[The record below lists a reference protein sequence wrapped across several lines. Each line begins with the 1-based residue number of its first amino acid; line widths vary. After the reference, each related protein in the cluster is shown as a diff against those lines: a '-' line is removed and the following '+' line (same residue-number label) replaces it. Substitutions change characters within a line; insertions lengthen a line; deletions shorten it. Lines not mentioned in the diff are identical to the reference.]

1 MNRRVNGVKKVY
13 TRVED
18 RDDYVEPTN
27 VKELLDRLETT
38 GELKGVLSPVC
49 VHERLLEYY
58 LIFGNPETTDQEK
71 KDIINKAW
79 NLSRPTL
86 HQVIRK
92 FKKTID
98 VYPSVRGDI
107 LSSCSIVVART
118 FREQRY
124 DVNRGTRMTSYLF
137 EFFIYAVLA
146 ILSKYFKEKKKY
158 ISVDPII
165 MGKICSGDAAQ
176 RYSAPSTFGIDEA
189 EYDMYGTMDI

>member
-18 RDDYVEPTN
+18 RADYVEPEN
-27 VKELLDRLETT
+27 VEELLDQLEQT
-38 GELKGVLSPVC
+38 GKLNGVLSPVC
-49 VHERLLEYY
+49 IHRRLLKYY
-58 LIFGNPETTDQEK
+58 IRFAEPDTTDEEK
-71 KDIINKAW
+71 HEIINKAW

-92 FKKTID
+92 FRKTID
-98 VYPSVRGDI
+98 VYPAVRGDI

-124 DVNRGTRMTSYLF
+124 DVYRGTRMTSYLF

-146 ILSKYFKEKKKY
+146 ILSQYFKEKKKY

-165 MGKICSGDAAQ
+165 MGKICSGDAGDTA
-176 RYSAPSTFGIDEA
+176 SASSMLIEEA
-189 EYDMYGTMDI
+189 DADGGSMSYL